1 MTTTEELIKLRQFQ
15 LHEMKFFT
23 RKNPELNLGLPEI
36 LKSIEEQKDQPFTD
50 EETVNLKELAK
61 LNPNLTNTIEEY
73 KQNKEVPPSGEVI
86 HNGYKYIFKYRY
98 NDGILIRSSS
108 QYKVVSVKVKMT
120 EGVFRRRNIKKF
132 GRAINDNKYAGVT
145 FGDPINLNL
154 EDTGYFEQNKNAR
167 DKIDQYKRRIT
178 SNDIIKKDR
187 KAYVP
192 RHLRSGD
199 DNNSLVAVGNNNTNE
214 NSVQKPTSNKYVH
227 PGAKNR
233 YSNRNQE
240 VDPLSIKTLMVS
252 NISTDIDETHLEELF
267 GYYGKIRKI
276 HIAKDRKTDVS
287 RGFAFVEF
295 YSRQDAEYALDGL
308 NGHRLGYLIMSIKWA
323 NR

>member
-15 LHEMKFFT
+15 LYEMKFFT
-23 RKNPELNLGLPEI
+23 RKNPELNIGLPEI

-50 EETVNLKELAK
+50 EEIVNLKELAK
-61 LNPNLTNTIEEY
+61 LNPNLTKTIEEY

-86 HNGYKYIFKYRY
+86 HNDYKYIFKYRY
-98 NDGILIRSSS
+98 DDGILIMNSS

-120 EGVFRRRNIKKF
+120 KAMFRRRNIKKF
-132 GRAINDNKYAGVT
+132 GQAVNDDRYAGVT
-145 FGDPINLNL
+145 IGDPINFNL
-154 EDTGYFEQNKNAR
+154 EDTKYFEQNTNAR
-167 DKIDQYKRRIT
+167 DKIDKYKRRIT
-178 SNDIIKKDR
+178 SNDIIKKER

-192 RHLRSGD
+192 CHLRAED
-199 DNNSLVAVGNNNTNE
+199 DNSLVTVGNNKSDKSN
-214 NSVQKPTSNKYVH
+214 VHKPKSNKYVH

-240 VDPLSIKTLMVS
+240 VDPLDIKTLMVS
-252 NISTDIDETHLEELF
+252 NISTDVDETQLEELF
-267 GYYGKIRKI
+267 VYYGKIRKI
-276 HIAKDRKTDVS
+276 HIAKDRKTEIS

-295 YSRQDAEYALDGL
+295 YSRQDAEYALDEL
-308 NGHRLGYLIMSIKWA
+308 NGHRLGYLVMSIKWA